1 MCASGSIAR
10 AAGGRDE
17 TLTGSKY
24 LWLYAE
30 ENLPAKHRLAFEGLV
45 ARPLKTARAWA
56 IKESPRDLWSYTHQG
71 WALRRWKRWYL
82 WATHSPAAVIDA
94 PRLIHRHLPNVLT
107 YFQHPITNVVSEG
120 LNSKVQTIKKMAYG
134 FRNREHFKTAIYF
147 HCGGLDLYPATQG
160 IPG

>member
-71 WALRRWKRWYL
+71 WALRRGKRWYL
-82 WATHSPAAVIDA
+82 WATHSPASSDRRERPVLRQN
-94 PRLIHRHLPNVLT
+94 PVRLP
-107 YFQHPITNVVSEG
+107 
-120 LNSKVQTIKKMAYG
+120 
-134 FRNREHFKTAIYF
+134 
-147 HCGGLDLYPATQG
+147 
-160 IPG
+160 

>member
-1 MCASGSIAR
+1 MGDPFACSSDR
-10 AAGGRDE
+10 
-17 TLTGSKY
+17 
-24 LWLYAE
+24 
-30 ENLPAKHRLAFEGLV
+30 
-45 ARPLKTARAWA
+45 RP
-56 IKESPRDLWSYTHQG
+56 SPDPP
-71 WALRRWKRWYL
+71 
-82 WATHSPAAVIDA
+82 SP
-94 PRLIHRHLPNVLT
+94 PNVLT